1 MQLQRMLSEQVHEQ
15 VLPTVL
21 ILGQRWVHWCISQ
34 RTLQHFADHTSTS
47 QDAQQAHSGPKDQPD
62 TRTACPGHWIWPH
75 NLLAAKWKQ
84 CGNYGTG
91 PIAPKA
97 LPTLEQC
104 SEHNSVQGAT
114 SCYSDWALFSSIQD
128 ISIVVLAATA
138 AKRRSHKYLYYGSPD
153 TLFDRPRY
161 VLWLSSWC
169 F

>member
-1 MQLQRMLSEQVHEQ
+1 MQTIPAPARMLSK
-15 VLPTVL
+15 PTQDL
-21 ILGQRWVHWCISQ
+21 R
-34 RTLQHFADHTSTS
+34 TS
-47 QDAQQAHSGPKDQPD
+47 QTQGQPVLV
-62 TRTACPGHWIWPH
+62 TEFGHI

-114 SCYSDWALFSSIQD
+114 SCYLDWALFSSIQD
-128 ISIVVLAATA
+128 ISIVVLAASA

-153 TLFDRPRY
+153 TLSDRPRC
-161 VLWLSSWC
+161 VLWLSW
-169 F
+169 